1 MHIIVYY
8 ESGVIDRFDT
18 QNFCAAEPFRRG
30 GTSILAEFRLR
41 LDPLATD
48 GLMLEGYWYE
58 LPPSDEGRGLS
69 PAPRHPSFKLLLVSP
84 EELSEIAKITC
95 DGELLVWRQGG
106 ELING
111 VKFSGQEILC
121 YSDSATTSINARS
134 LAVFDYLKR
143 AHESEGK
150 TDEEIAAMLGYT
162 VPALEAIRKAEAANV
177 AEDVYEGDDGPEDPG
192 DLDAAHD
199 DFY

>member
-1 MHIIVYY
+1 M
-8 ESGVIDRFDT
+8 
-18 QNFCAAEPFRRG
+18 
-30 GTSILAEFRLR
+30 
-41 LDPLATD
+41 
-48 GLMLEGYWYE
+48 
-58 LPPSDEGRGLS
+58 
-69 PAPRHPSFKLLLVSP
+69 LLVSP
-84 EELSEIAKITC
+84 NELSEIAKITC

-143 AHESEGK
+143 AHEGDGK

-162 VPALEAIRKAEAANV
+162 MAALSTIRKAEAANV
-177 AEDVYEGDDGPEDPG
+177 SDDVYEDDAPDDSIDSDEDG
-192 DLDAAHD
+192 FDSGED
-199 DFY
+199 DFS